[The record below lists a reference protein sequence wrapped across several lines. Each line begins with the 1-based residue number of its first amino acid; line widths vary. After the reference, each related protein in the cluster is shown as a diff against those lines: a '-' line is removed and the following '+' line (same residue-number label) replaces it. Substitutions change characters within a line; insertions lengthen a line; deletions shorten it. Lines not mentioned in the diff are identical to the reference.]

1 VTGAADRPGRPLIDG
16 VRRFGLVSAD
26 LVVDRYVRLAEQMT
40 DELPGTPR
48 LPAVPRLADATTGLA
63 GAWLRLLEVTAA
75 LADRSAGGGP
85 AVSSLELPA
94 AEPAGVAEAAV
105 WVHNTTPA
113 PATVELTATPLTAPG
128 GAAIGADA
136 VRLLPARLDPVP
148 ARSSTEVRLRVD
160 VPATQEP
167 GRYQGLLLSSTGQ
180 PLLVLLEVRA
190 AGGPAR

>member
-1 VTGAADRPGRPLIDG
+1 MTGAADRPGRPLVEG

-26 LVVDRYVRLAEQMT
+26 LVVDRYVRLAEQLT
-40 DELPGTPR
+40 DELPGTLR
-48 LPAVPRLADATTGLA
+48 RPAVPRLADATTGLA

-75 LADRSAGGGP
+75 LADRSAGDAT
-85 AVSSLELPA
+85 AVPSLQLPD
-94 AEPAGVAEAAV
+94 AEPGGVAEAAV
-105 WVHNTTPA
+105 WVHNTTSA

-128 GAAIGADA
+128 GTAVGADA

-148 ARSSTEVRLRVD
+148 ARSSAEVRLRVD

-180 PLLVLLEVRA
+180 PLLLLLEVRT

>member
-1 VTGAADRPGRPLIDG
+1 MTGAADRPGRPLVEG

-26 LVVDRYVRLAEQMT
+26 LVVDRYVRLAEQLT
-40 DELPGTPR
+40 DELPGTQR
-48 LPAVPRLADATTGLA
+48 RPAVPRLADATTGLA

-75 LADRSAGGGP
+75 LADRSAGDAT
-85 AVSSLELPA
+85 AVPSLQLPG
-94 AEPAGVAEAAV
+94 AEPGGVAEAAV
-105 WVHNTTPA
+105 WVHNTTSA

-128 GAAIGADA
+128 GTAVGADA

-148 ARSSTEVRLRVD
+148 ARSSAEVRLRVD

-180 PLLVLLEVRA
+180 PLLLLLEVRT